1 MAVSERKYLE
11 RCSGRSGHQL
21 PTVTTS
27 EHRDMGA
34 GPAAAGL
41 SGGQPSAVG
50 SDRSACDED
59 NNIVAPTPGSNGN
72 LLNAGDSVTLIKDPV
87 VKGGGVTAR
96 RGTAVKNLVL
106 TSNPKHVEGRV
117 NGTVIVR
124 GAAFLKKANS
134 HRHPDHG
141 ISSSAKIGR

>member
-11 RCSGRSGHQL
+11 RCSGRSGHHL
-21 PTVTTS
+21 TAVAAP
-27 EHRDMGA
+27 EHRDAGA
-34 GPAAAGL
+34 GSAAAGL
-41 SGGQPSAVG
+41 SAGQPSAVG

-59 NNIVAPTPGSNGN
+59 NNIVAPTLDSNGN
-72 LLNAGDSVTLIKDPV
+72 VLNAGDSVTLIKDLI
-87 VKGGGVTAR
+87 VKGGGFSAS
-96 RGTAVKNLVL
+96 RGTLVKNLVL

-117 NGTVIVR
+117 NGTIIVLV
-124 GAAFLKKANS
+124 AAFLKKANR